1 MNPKIRVGRI
11 HYINVL
17 PIYYALERAYVANGF
32 EMVPGTPAELNRRLS
47 RGEVE
52 ISAISSAEYGRN
64 FKEYLLLPD
73 LSISTDGDVGSVLF
87 FSRIP
92 FPRLNAREVILSAAS
107 ATSVA
112 LLKVLLYEIYGV
124 QPLYRTAAV
133 KDSLPDGAY
142 GLLAIGDEAL
152 RLRSTGR
159 YPYYLDLGRAW
170 HDLTGLPFVFGVWA
184 VRRDFYE
191 HNPEAVHSVHQSLLA
206 SKHWGLAARE
216 EICRHAAHLVS
227 MSTKDLAHYFS
238 LLNYELKP
246 RQQEGLMT
254 FYRFLHR
261 YGVLPEMPVLE
272 SIHVKSKQQD
282 AYCPGSEKNQQCLDV
297 RHSKGKELPPLRG
310 N

>member
-1 MNPKIRVGRI
+1 MKPKMRVGRI

-32 EMVPGTPAELNRRLS
+32 EMVPGTPAELNERLF

-52 ISAISSAEYGRN
+52 VSAISSAEYGRN
-64 FKEYLLLPD
+64 FREYLLLPD

-92 FPRLNAREVILSAAS
+92 FPQLNAREVILSAAS

-124 QPLYRTAAV
+124 QPLYRSAQVADV
-133 KDSLPDGAY
+133 FPDGAC

-152 RLRSTGR
+152 RLKATGR

-184 VRRDFYE
+184 VRRGFYE
-191 HNPEAVHSVHQSLLA
+191 NHQEEVRTVHQTLLE
-206 SKHWGLAARE
+206 SKKWGLGALE
-216 EICRHAAHLVS
+216 EICRHASNLVS
-227 MSTKDLAHYFS
+227 MSTEDLHNYFG
-238 LLNYELKP
+238 LLNYELDAH
-246 RQQEGLMT
+246 QQEGLMT

-272 SIHVKSKQQD
+272 SI
-282 AYCPGSEKNQQCLDV
+282 
-297 RHSKGKELPPLRG
+297 
-310 N
+310 

>member
-1 MNPKIRVGRI
+1 MPMKPKIRVGRI

-32 EMVPGTPAELNRRLS
+32 EMVPGTPAELNGRLS

-52 ISAISSAEYGRN
+52 VSAISSAEYGRN

-92 FPRLNAREVILSAAS
+92 FPQLTGKEVILSAAS

-112 LLKVLLYEIYGV
+112 LLKVLLYELFGV
-124 QPLYRTAAV
+124 QPLYRTAPV
-133 KDSLPDGAY
+133 QDSLPDGAY

-152 RLRSTGR
+152 RLKATRR

-184 VRRDFYE
+184 VRRGFYE
-191 HNPEAVHSVHQSLLA
+191 KDPEAVRAVHQSLLA
-206 SKHWGLAARE
+206 SKHWGLAGLE
-216 EICRHAAHLVS
+216 EICRHASTLVN
-227 MSTKDLAHYFS
+227 MSLEDLHGYFH
-238 LLNYELKP
+238 LLNYELDP
-246 RQQEGLMT
+246 HQQEGLLT

-261 YGVLPEMPVLE
+261 YGTLPEMPVLE
-272 SIHVKSKQQD
+272 SI
-282 AYCPGSEKNQQCLDV
+282 
-297 RHSKGKELPPLRG
+297 
-310 N
+310 